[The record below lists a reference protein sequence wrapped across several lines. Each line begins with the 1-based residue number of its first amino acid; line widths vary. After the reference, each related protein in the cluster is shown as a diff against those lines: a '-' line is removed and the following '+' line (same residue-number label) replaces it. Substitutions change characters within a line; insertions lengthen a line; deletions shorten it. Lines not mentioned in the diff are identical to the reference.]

1 MEVGDFAIA
10 VTLAGTLVQLAPPIL
25 TKIMVDNALNIG
37 TATTETDVAEKIR
50 LLWFVVAGLV
60 AIRIVSMVTEMI
72 GHFEGMQQKKIR
84 IAGLKRV
91 RFKLPV
97 RPQDTVTLALSREKA
112 GRVFTYAFQAW
123 VKEELA
129 CAGVVLAE
137 QAGIG

>member
-1 MEVGDFAIA
+1 M
-10 VTLAGTLVQLAPPIL
+10 TLEAWHLMINPREEPPGTLIADFQIREDSPWFAGHFPEEPIL
-25 TKIMVDNALNIG
+25 PG
-37 TATTETDVAEKIR
+37 
-50 LLWFVVAGLV
+50 V
-60 AIRIVSMVTEMI
+60 AILSMVTEMI
-72 GHFEGMQQKKIR
+72 GHFEGMQQKKFR